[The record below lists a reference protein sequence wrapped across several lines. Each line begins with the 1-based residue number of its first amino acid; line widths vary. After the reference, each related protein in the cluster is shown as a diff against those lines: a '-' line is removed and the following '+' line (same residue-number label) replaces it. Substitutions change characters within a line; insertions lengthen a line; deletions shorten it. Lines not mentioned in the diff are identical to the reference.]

1 MRVVRQSR
9 CGAAYCPSPS
19 PALNVGTIASPPG
32 GDSQLAGGEPV
43 LHRLRAL
50 GAGGHHRLGQADGDP
65 AVDFGPQLH
74 AGRPQR
80 VRGLQGMAALDAP
93 PALRAVAD
101 LDVEA
106 PHNGP
111 HHREVFLILR
121 RDALY

>member
-1 MRVVRQSR
+1 
-9 CGAAYCPSPS
+9 
-19 PALNVGTIASPPG
+19 
-32 GDSQLAGGEPV
+32 
-43 LHRLRAL
+43 
-50 GAGGHHRLGQADGDP
+50 
-65 AVDFGPQLH
+65 
-74 AGRPQR
+74 
-80 VRGLQGMAALDAP
+80 MAALDAP